1 MGAFE
6 YVALDKAGKEQK
18 GVIEGDSPRQIRS
31 QLRDKGLIPLNVEEV
46 AQKESAKTE
55 GSFRRS
61 VQRGISATDL
71 ALITRQ
77 LATLTR
83 SGLPLDEA
91 TATVAR
97 QTEKPRIKRLILGVR
112 AMIVEGHSLAD
123 GLGKFPHVFPDLY
136 RATVAAGEQ
145 SGFLDAVLERLADY
159 TEGRQQLQQRMQLA
173 LFYPIILT
181 VMAILVV
188 TGLLTYVVPEV
199 VKVFE
204 NTGQTL
210 PLLTRIMIGTSDFL
224 RDYMLV
230 LILALVAIGSG
241 ISYVL
246 KQPGPKR
253 QFHKTLLK
261 LPVVGKLVRGV
272 NTARFA
278 RTLSI
283 LAASGVNVLD
293 ALRISAEVVSNIP
306 MREAIED
313 AALRVREGAALGKSL
328 ESSGYFPPITVNLI
342 NSGEVSGKLE
352 EMLERAS
359 TNQEQELQTT
369 IAMLMGMLEP
379 LLILA
384 MGGIVLIIVLAI
396 LLPIFDL
403 NTLVK

>member
-1 MGAFE
+1 M
-6 YVALDKAGKEQK
+6 
-18 GVIEGDSPRQIRS
+18 
-31 QLRDKGLIPLNVEEV
+31 
-46 AQKESAKTE
+46 
-55 GSFRRS
+55 
-61 VQRGISATDL
+61 QRGISSTDL
-71 ALITRQ
+71 ALFTRQ
-77 LATLTR
+77 LATLVR

-91 TATVAR
+91 TGTVAR
-97 QTEKPRIKRLILGVR
+97 QTEKPRLKRLILGVR
-112 AMIVEGHSLAD
+112 SMIVEGHTLAD

-159 TEGRQQLQQRMQLA
+159 TESRQQLQQRIQLA

-181 VMAILVV
+181 VIAILVV

-199 VKVFE
+199 VKVFD

-224 RDYMLV
+224 RDNMFL
-230 LILALVAIGSG
+230 LIAGITLAGTG
-241 ISYVL
+241 IAYVL
-246 KQPGPKR
+246 KQPQPKR

-261 LPVVGKLVRGV
+261 LPVIGKLVRGV

-283 LAASGVNVLD
+283 LAASGVPVLD
-293 ALRISAEVVSNIP
+293 ALRISGQVVSNIP

-313 AALRVREGAALGKSL
+313 AANRVREGAALGKSL
-328 ESSGYFPPITVNLI
+328 ERSGYFPPITVNLI
-342 NSGEVSGKLE
+342 SSGEVSGKLE

-359 TNQEQELQTT
+359 TNQERELETT

-384 MGGIVLIIVLAI
+384 MGGVVLIIVLAI
-396 LLPIFDL
+396 LLPIFDFKPASKISVYKRFEAFM
-403 NTLVK
+403 NN

>member
-6 YVALDKAGKEQK
+6 YVALDTAGREQK
-18 GVIEGDSPRQIRS
+18 GVIEGDSPRSIRT
-31 QLRDKGLIPLNVEEV
+31 QLRDKGLIPLSVEEV
-46 AQKESAKTE
+46 AQRESAKTS
-55 GSFRRS
+55 GGYRRI
-61 VQRGISATDL
+61 QRGISSTDL

-97 QTEKPRIKRLILGVR
+97 QTEKPRLKRLILGVR

-136 RATVAAGEQ
+136 RATVSAGEQ
-145 SGFLDAVLERLADY
+145 SGYLDAVLERLADY

-181 VMAILVV
+181 VIAILVV

-224 RDYMLV
+224 RDYMVV
-230 LILALVAIGSG
+230 LLLGLSILGFG
-241 ISYVL
+241 IRSLL
-246 KQPGPKR
+246 KQPHIKR
-253 QFHKTLLK
+253 QFHRTLLK
-261 LPVVGKLVRGV
+261 LPVVGKLTRGV

-293 ALRISAEVVSNIP
+293 ALRIAGEVVGNIP
-306 MREAIED
+306 MREAVLD

-328 ESSGYFPPITVNLI
+328 ERSGYFPPITINLI

-352 EMLERAS
+352 EMLERAA
-359 TNQEQELQTT
+359 TNQERELETT
-369 IAMLMGMLEP
+369 IAMLMGMMEP

-384 MGGIVLIIVLAI
+384 MGGVVLVIVLAI

-403 NTLVK
+403 NQLVK